1 MPIRGFLAGQAFDP
15 EVITTMS
22 QALGRVC
29 DTLRLNKVI
38 DDSATRLVSE
48 KIIKLAQ
55 WGIRDAD
62 TLMSLVLKDLQPDRS
77 LS

>member
-1 MPIRGFLAGQAFDP
+1 MPIRGYLAGQAFDP

-38 DDSATRLVSE
+38 DDSATRLVAE

-62 TLMSLVLKDLQPDRS
+62 TLISLVLKDLQPDRS